1 MKSLSPGLWLEM
13 VKGSVITLA
22 LFLAYVS
29 FPLLGMFPGLFVPLP
44 GMYFAHKHGNMMGA
58 AIVAVCLVAIV
69 PVAGMSAAII
79 YLLQCGILTLA
90 VPHFLSR
97 GWGGARAIAVSV
109 ALNLLLIVLFAV
121 VFATSQGVDLHGQ
134 VLKGISSSIT
144 QTAAVYEK
152 SGLTGEELQSFKSAM
167 EQAGALIGRIYPA
180 LLVISLSTIAGLN
193 LWLLAQLAMRL
204 PKRLALGE
212 FTRFKLPEH
221 LIWVVI
227 AAGFSLLLPQR
238 EASGVALNVL
248 IVILSLYFMQ
258 GLAVI
263 SWFFNRFAVPGL
275 VRAVFYVLLT
285 LQPYLAVM
293 VAALGIFD
301 LWGDFRAPRQPKNL

>member
-44 GMYFAHKHGNMMGA
+44 GMYFAYKRGNMVGA
-58 AIVAVCLVAIV
+58 AIVAVCVVAML
-69 PVAGMSAAII
+69 PVAGMAAAII
-79 YLLQCGILTLA
+79 YLLQCGILTIAIPL
-90 VPHFLSR
+90 FLSR
-97 GWGGARAIAVSV
+97 GWGGARSIAVSV
-109 ALNLLLIVLFAV
+109 ALNLLVIVLFAAA
-121 VFATSQGVDLHGQ
+121 FAASQGVDLHGQ

-144 QTAAVYEK
+144 QTATLYEK
-152 SGLTGEELQSFKSAM
+152 SGLTGEELQAFKTAM

-180 LLVISLSTIAGLN
+180 LLVVSLSTIAGLN
-193 LWLLAQLAMRL
+193 LWLLVQLAIRL
-204 PKRLALGE
+204 PTRPALGD
-212 FTRFKLPEH
+212 FIRFKLPEQ

-227 AAGFSLLLPQR
+227 AAGFSMLLPLWG
-238 EASGVALNVL
+238 ASEVALNVL
-248 IVILSLYFMQ
+248 IVILSLYFLQ

-263 SWFFNRFAVPGL
+263 SWFFKRFAVPGL
-275 VRAVFYVLLT
+275 MRAVFYVLLA
-285 LQPYLAVM
+285 LQPYLAVV